1 MIPKEEPLLAPLA
14 PLPVSEQRERPG
26 ARVVLVASAAA
37 TLLLYNV
44 PLFGR
49 ILARPLILLSTLAHE
64 MGHGLT
70 AVLLGGQFLRLKM
83 WLDGAGV
90 AEMDLAGFGR
100 IREGLTIAGGLV
112 GPAVAAAICFG
123 LGRTGRGARAC
134 LWGLGTLLLLA
145 ELLVVRNLFGFFFV
159 GAVLGLCF
167 LAASRLTPDGAQLA
181 VVFVGVQLALSVFSR
196 ADYLFTRGA
205 ANPMGSFPSDVMQMQ
220 RLLFLPYWFWGVV
233 CGGTALVVLLAGLWS
248 YWRR

>member
-1 MIPKEEPLLAPLA
+1 MPVIPREEPLLVPPL
-14 PLPVSEQRERPG
+14 ERPAAG

-37 TLLLYNV
+37 TLLLYNI
-44 PLFGR
+44 PFLGR
-49 ILARPLILLSTLAHE
+49 VLARPLVLLSTLAHE

-70 AVLLGGQFLRLKM
+70 AVLLGGRFQRLEM
-83 WLDGAGV
+83 WMSGAGI
-90 AEMDLAGFGR
+90 AEMDLEGFGR

-112 GPAVAAAICFG
+112 GPAVAAALCFL

-134 LWGLGTLLLLA
+134 LWGLGGLLLLA
-145 ELLVVRNLFGFFFV
+145 EVLVVRNLFGFVFV
-159 GAVLGLCF
+159 GLVLAACF

-205 ANPMGSFPSDVMQMQ
+205 TNPQGSFPSDVMQMQ
-220 RLLFLPYWFWGVV
+220 RLLFLPYWFWGAV
-233 CGGTALVVLLAGLWS
+233 CGGTALVVLLAGLWMF
-248 YWRR
+248 WRREAP